1 MAPQAFHVANDV
13 SDHCRTLGTVPSSY
27 VANIAAP
34 PPVAPQKGSKLQ
46 IVFLKGLFVIIFCG
60 RVKVQNL
67 CCIDLELK
75 IKKIFFKI
83 YITIWSSIV
92 RNNNVK
98 NINIK
103 SV

>member
-1 MAPQAFHVANDV
+1 M
-13 SDHCRTLGTVPSSY
+13 
-27 VANIAAP
+27 
-34 PPVAPQKGSKLQ
+34 
-46 IVFLKGLFVIIFCG
+46 KGLFVIIFCG